1 MNGELYD
8 QHNEVPVNR
17 KDRRSLS
24 FSHSRFHR
32 RNSSSEEDDE
42 SPVRNAYFHGK
53 FNQWLD
59 NLIDHWLQRNTTT
72 IIVEIL

>member
-53 FNQWLD
+53 FNQ
-59 NLIDHWLQRNTTT
+59 
-72 IIVEIL
+72 